1 MPAAARKLEHELAIY
16 LHRLTLHCIHR
27 KVFTTKNVKASYAI
41 GRNANKR
48 ETFSRKCKGHTSNL
62 ASLQHSSH
70 NEQSVYEQ
78 FMKISPYTFFGLFF
92 FACRPAHYILP
103 SYLCQYQLELTVHSI
118 LEEALNSILEEV
130 LFLLN
135 KPAYL
140 IKKMLWECSVLVN
153 CL

>member
-16 LHRLTLHCIHR
+16 LHRLTLHCIYR

-92 FACRPAHYILP
+92 FCLSSCSLYTAFLSLSIPIRTDSAQHLGGGTEFNTRRSPFLAEQTCLFDQKYAMGMFGAC
-103 SYLCQYQLELTVHSI
+103 
-118 LEEALNSILEEV
+118 
-130 LFLLN
+130 
-135 KPAYL
+135 
-140 IKKMLWECSVLVN
+140 
-153 CL
+153 